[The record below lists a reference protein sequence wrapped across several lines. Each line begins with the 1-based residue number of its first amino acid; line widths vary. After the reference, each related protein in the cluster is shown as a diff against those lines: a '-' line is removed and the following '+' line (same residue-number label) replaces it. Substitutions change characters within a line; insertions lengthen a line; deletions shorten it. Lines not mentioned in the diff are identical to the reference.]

1 MCEACKNNSKIWDTS
16 QELLVSHFVSSRT
29 KRHNFILVQGNN
41 NPQSVTISANFCP
54 WCGRD
59 LNKESEL

>member
-29 KRHNFILVQGNN
+29 KRRNFILVQGNK

-54 WCGRD
+54 WCGGD
-59 LNKESEL
+59 LNKEDQL